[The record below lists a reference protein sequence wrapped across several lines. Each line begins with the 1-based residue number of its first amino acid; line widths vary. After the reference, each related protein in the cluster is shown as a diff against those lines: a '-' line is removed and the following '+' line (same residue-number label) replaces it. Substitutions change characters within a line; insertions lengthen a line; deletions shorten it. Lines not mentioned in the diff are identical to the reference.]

1 MPRNKENKPMPTYFH
16 VDRRGRF
23 VAGQA
28 VALSK
33 VDLAAAPDLAQHRN
47 LLFPDGVS
55 AHGTQYLNLDVKA
68 GNGEPAAELIWE
80 YVRRAHFP
88 DRPSRF
94 TATCAWRE
102 LEEARAW
109 RARTGAT
116 NAKIWRLDAAEG
128 FVANMSLLNV
138 STSTLRASQ
147 FAHAYWA
154 GEQGPALNGMLPP
167 CWEVLLCGAITVRQE
182 V

>member
-1 MPRNKENKPMPTYFH
+1 METGKQKGPMARYFH
-16 VDRRGRF
+16 VDRRARF

-28 VALSK
+28 VDLSRP
-33 VDLAAAPDLAQHRN
+33 DLAAVPDLAQHFN
-47 LLFPDGVS
+47 VLFPDGVS
-55 AHGTQYLNLDVKA
+55 AHGMQYLNLDVKA
-68 GNGEPAAELIWE
+68 GNGEPATELILE

-94 TATCAWRE
+94 TATCAWRD

-109 RARTGAT
+109 RSLAGMP
-116 NAKIWRLDAAEG
+116 NAKIWTLEAAEG
-128 FVANMSLLNV
+128 FVANMNLLHV
-138 STSTLRASQ
+138 GTSTLRASQ

-154 GEQGPALNGMLPP
+154 GEEGPKLDGIPPP
-167 CWEVLLCGAITVRQE
+167 CWEVLLCGPITVGDE